1 MFKFYEWNFSATAE
15 YVVGAL
21 LLLTIATVAFI

>member
-1 MFKFYEWNFSATAE
+1 MYRYEFSFSSSAE

-21 LLLTIATVAFI
+21 LVVAMIAAILA

>member
-1 MFKFYEWNFSATAE
+1 MYRYEFSFSSSAE

-21 LLLTIATVAFI
+21 LLLAIVAAVIA